1 MLSSPRRRLS
11 PWMRASLVRVLL
23 ILVFLFSRSRST
35 PPRPQKGFFS
45 LNTSDDGHETKLRER
60 RERDN
65 TSDNNENALFL
76 SKSSSKARRF
86 FILSRRKRRRDSF
99 QSHTRLYV
107 PFFSLS
113 NSPPRERFHA
123 RALPLSLE
131 KEKKTKKTCRGKK
144 SQPLLVV
151 RCWLRVYMIREVRAR
166 VCVCARAEHNRVVKR
181 EDEK

>member
-113 NSPPRERFHA
+113 NSPPLKRERDFT
-123 RALPLSLE
+123 RALYPFLS
-131 KEKKTKKTCRGKK
+131 KKKRRLKK
-144 SQPLLVV
+144 
-151 RCWLRVYMIREVRAR
+151 
-166 VCVCARAEHNRVVKR
+166 RVVAK
-181 EDEK
+181 KVNLFSSSVVGCAYI